1 MKRFRSVD
9 NRVVEVVE
17 HTLGILKRYPN
28 LKVHIGTD
36 SQNIGLET
44 IYVTVIAYRFG
55 IRGVHYIYTKEKVPL
70 VRDMFTRLF
79 DEKWVKSTD
88 IPKRLINSII
98 TDDLEGKNL
107 NVEYWDGTY
116 NNTPCPVGLY
126 TYKIQFGF
134 KETDND
140 QVISGNVNLIR

>member
-1 MKRFRSVD
+1 
-9 NRVVEVVE
+9 VVEVVE

-44 IYVTVIAYRFG
+44 IYVTAIAYRFG

-79 DEKWVKSTD
+79 DECVRTLEVAEWFTQQ
-88 IPKRLINSII
+88 INV
-98 TDDLEGKNL
+98 
-107 NVEYWDGTY
+107 NVEIDMDY
-116 NNTPCPVGLY
+116 NQDEIAPSHKLMNVKPD
-126 TYKIQFGF
+126 IQIA
-134 KETDND
+134 TRAADYHC
-140 QVISGNVNLIR
+140 R